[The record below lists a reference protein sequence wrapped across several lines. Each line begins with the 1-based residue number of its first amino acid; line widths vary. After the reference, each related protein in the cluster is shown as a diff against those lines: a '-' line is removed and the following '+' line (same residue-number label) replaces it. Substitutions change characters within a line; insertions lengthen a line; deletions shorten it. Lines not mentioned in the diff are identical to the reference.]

1 MVAMHMVFTLALIKV
16 AMAMLAM
23 LATTKKVVKI
33 LKH

>member
-1 MVAMHMVFTLALIKV
+1 MVITLALIKV